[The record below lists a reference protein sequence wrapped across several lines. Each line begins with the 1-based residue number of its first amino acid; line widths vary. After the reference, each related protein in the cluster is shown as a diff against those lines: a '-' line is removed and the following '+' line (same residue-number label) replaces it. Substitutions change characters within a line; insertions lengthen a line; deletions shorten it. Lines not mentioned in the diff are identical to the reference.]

1 LYPKVIYMKY
11 IFWLILIINNR
22 NTIGFM
28 KTITFLFFAF
38 IGLFSLHAQDANTT
52 DTDILNES
60 PVKTDVDNE
69 SRLDND
75 TFLYPNPVTIGKNV
89 QIINIKQ
96 GEEISVFEPNGTF
109 ISNQY
114 VDLDKQI
121 YTDDLIAG
129 KYIIRTESAYL
140 KLVVK

>member
-1 LYPKVIYMKY
+1 
-11 IFWLILIINNR
+11 
-22 NTIGFM
+22 M

-38 IGLFSLHAQDANTT
+38 IGLSNLHAQDANTT
-52 DTDILNES
+52 DTDILNEL

-75 TFLYPNPVTIGKNV
+75 TFLYPNPVTIGENV

-96 GEEISVFEPNGTF
+96 GEEVSVFEPNGTF

-121 YTDDLIAG
+121 YTYDLIAG